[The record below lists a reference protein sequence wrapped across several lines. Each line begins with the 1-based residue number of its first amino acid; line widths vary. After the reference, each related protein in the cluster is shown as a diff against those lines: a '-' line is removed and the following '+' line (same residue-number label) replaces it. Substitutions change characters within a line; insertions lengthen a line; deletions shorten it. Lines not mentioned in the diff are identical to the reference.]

1 VFVHAEQPVN
11 VDFAAARAAL
21 VAASGPGWL
30 RRASAAAYDVGLN
43 GPNGVNGEDGL
54 DGADGQDRTDERAGT
69 AAPAGQARVGPRGD
83 VPLMSKLVQV
93 YARDVLIHDRSAVL
107 TLRWEATGYGG
118 GLFPALDAD
127 ITLTPAGDGASLL
140 TLDGAY
146 RPPLAAL
153 GAALD
158 NVILHRVA
166 TSTVRSL
173 LSQLAE
179 SIGDRA
185 R

>member
-1 VFVHAEQPVN
+1 MFVHAEQSVN
-11 VDFAAARAAL
+11 VGFAPARAAL
-21 VAASGPGWL
+21 VAASGQGWL
-30 RRASAAAYDVGLN
+30 RRASAAAYEAGL
-43 GPNGVNGEDGL
+43 NGVNGEDGL
-54 DGADGQDRTDERAGT
+54 DGSDDQDRTAERAGP

-127 ITLTPAGDGASLL
+127 ITLTPAGDDASVL

-146 RPPLAAL
+146 RPPLAGL

-158 NVILHRVA
+158 KVILHRVA

>member
-1 VFVHAEQPVN
+1 MHAEQPLSVG
-11 VDFAAARAAL
+11 FPAARAAL
-21 VAASGPGWL
+21 AAVPGESWL
-30 RRASAAAYDVGLN
+30 RRASAAAYDSGMNDL
-43 GPNGVNGEDGL
+43 
-54 DGADGQDRTDERAGT
+54 DGQDDLDGRPAGT
-69 AAPAGQARVGPRGD
+69 DTAGQAVLARVGPRGD

-93 YARDVLIHDRSAVL
+93 YARDVLTHEGSAVL

-146 RPPLAAL
+146 RPPLA
-153 GAALD
+153 GIGTALD
-158 NVILHRVA
+158 KVILHRVA

-179 SIGDRA
+179 SIADHAGDGRA
-185 R
+185 AR